1 MSTKDKGPLKLPKIP
16 KQEIT
21 PQLRVVAG
29 ILAPILRLIMNVK
42 TIGQENVPKSGPYIL
57 VSNHMSMVDPLAVA
71 YSVYI
76 HLKRAPHYMAKE
88 GLFRVPIFGW
98 LITKLGQ
105 IPVYRSGRSN
115 EETLKA
121 AKNFLDAGHTLQIFP
136 EGTLTR
142 DPNMWPMRGRSG
154 AIRLA
159 IETGVPVIPVAHW
172 GDQKIMGNYESVLKP
187 NPFQVVNVLIGK
199 EIPLDKY
206 RNIQLTP
213 ELLKEASNLVM
224 TEITKLVAQLRQEEP
239 PKELWDPAVAGQPVV
254 GNFRKKK

>member
-1 MSTKDKGPLKLPKIP
+1 MSTKDKGPLKLPKVP
-16 KQEIT
+16 KRELT
-21 PQLRVVAG
+21 LLLRIVAG
-29 ILAPILRLIMNVK
+29 ILAPILRLVMNVK
-42 TIGQENVPKSGPYIL
+42 TTGQENLPKSGPYIL
-57 VSNHMSMVDPLAVA
+57 VSNHMSMVDPLVIA
-71 YSVYI
+71 YTVYV

-121 AKNFLDAGHTLQIFP
+121 AKNFLDNGHTLQIFP

-142 DPNMWPMRGRSG
+142 DPEMWPMRGRSG

-159 IETGVPVIPVAHW
+159 IETGVPVFPVGHW
-172 GDQKIMGNYESVLKP
+172 GDQKIMGNYESVLRP
-187 NPFQVVNVLIGK
+187 NPFQRVDVVIGK
-199 EIPLDKY
+199 EINLDKY

-224 TEITKLVAQLRQEEP
+224 NEITTIVADLRKEAP
-239 PKELWDPAVAGQPVV
+239 PKELWDPAVAGQPTV